1 MPKDRVSDMQEI
13 AKREL
18 ESRGYVFR
26 LSTAREGENL
36 VGRVQVSDAA
46 TNRTVAKFV
55 GIGKFDNLELVFG
68 IDAAEGISRDIL
80 SQIMGLADMLKFL
93 IPGASVR
100 QE

>member
-1 MPKDRVSDMQEI
+1 MPKDRVSEMQEI

-18 ESRGYVFR
+18 ESRGYVIR

-36 VGRVQVSDAA
+36 IGRVQVADAA

-55 GIGKFDNLELVFG
+55 GIGKIDNLELVFG

-80 SQIMGLADMLKFL
+80 SQIMGLADMFKFL
-93 IPGASVR
+93 IPGASLR
-100 QE
+100 EE

>member
-18 ESRGYVFR
+18 ESRGYIFR
-26 LSTAREGENL
+26 LSTAREGDNL

-46 TNRTVAKFV
+46 SNRTVARFV
-55 GIGKFDNLELVFG
+55 GVGKLDNLELVFG
-68 IDAAEGISRDIL
+68 VDAAEGISRDFL

-93 IPGASVR
+93 IPGASIR
-100 QE
+100 EE